1 MTFLVVISLFAG
13 IPALTKVFKKGKYNF
28 LATIFMMSMISSFFY
43 HMCEIYE
50 FVPFLDRGQ
59 WQRMDNVFTISSI

>member
-13 IPALTKVFKKGKYNF
+13 IPALTKVFKKGKCNF